1 MKSPAFQFYP
11 DDFIGGTITMSNE
24 ERGFY
29 IMLLCLQWTQGSLTD
44 RDFKHLANGMNDQS
58 FQFVKNK
65 FERNSDGSYYN
76 FRLESV
82 RSKQQEFR
90 NKQSNAGKAGMEKR
104 WKHNNEITNNI
115 TENNSGYNDPITSSI
130 TNSITKNN
138 SLSSSLTSSSSL
150 TPSITPSPY
159 TPTKLVAA
167 TPTKAGKKLLGSE
180 LMIAKRFESAL
191 NGQWINDSGKWVKR
205 IKQNTDKT
213 DRVIAEVELAIR
225 EKRIATTPAQ
235 YAEQIWKEFA

>member
-44 RDFKHLANGMNDQS
+44 RDFKQLSNGIEDSS

-65 FERNSDGSYYN
+65 FERNSDGSYCN
-76 FRLESV
+76 IRLESV
-82 RSKQQEFR
+82 RNKQQEFR
-90 NKQSNAGKAGMEKR
+90 DKQSNAGKLGMEKR
-104 WKHNNEITNNI
+104 WKHN
-115 TENNSGYNDPITSSI
+115 GVI
-130 TNSITKNN
+130 TNSITEALPNDNDPITNTITEALPKHN

-150 TPSITPSPY
+150 TPFITPSPY

-191 NGQWINDSGKWVKR
+191 NGQWINDSGKWVRR